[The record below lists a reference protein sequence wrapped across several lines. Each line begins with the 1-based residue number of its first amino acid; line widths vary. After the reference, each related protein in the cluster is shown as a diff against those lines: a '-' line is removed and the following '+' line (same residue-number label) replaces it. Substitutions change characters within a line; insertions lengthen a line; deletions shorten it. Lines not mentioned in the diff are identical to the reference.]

1 MISTT
6 ALGTTGPTVSRLGLG
21 AMGMS
26 GMYGKTDD
34 VESVATIHAA
44 LDAGIDLVDTG
55 DFYGSGHN
63 ESLIGKAL
71 AGRRRED
78 VTLSVKFGGL
88 RGPGGTWAGVDTR
101 PESIRNFLAYSLQR
115 LGVDY
120 IDIYRPARLDPD
132 VPIEDT
138 VGTIGELVEAGY
150 VRHIGLSEVGPGT
163 LRRAAAVHPI
173 VDLQI
178 EYSLVSRGIEA
189 EILPL
194 CRELGIGVTAYGVL
208 SRGLLSDSLRT
219 DQTLAADDFR
229 AHSPR
234 FQGEN
239 LRQNLT
245 LVDSLAAVAAQHGVS
260 VAQLAIAWVLARGD
274 DIVPV
279 VGARTVARLEETLGA
294 LDVRLGAGDLA
305 AIAAA
310 FPDTAVAG
318 ERYAPAQMAQLDSE
332 RAGVGR

>member
-6 ALGTTGPTVSRLGLG
+6 ALGTTGPAVGRLGLG

-26 GMYGKTDD
+26 GTYGRSDD

-63 ESLIGKAL
+63 ESLIGRAL
-71 AGRRRED
+71 HGRRRED
-78 VTLSVKFGGL
+78 VILSVKFGGL

-138 VGTIGELVEAGY
+138 VGTIGELVDAGY
-150 VRHIGLSEVGPGT
+150 VRRIGLSEVGPET

-173 VDLQI
+173 TDLQI

-219 DQTLAADDFR
+219 GQALAADDFR

-260 VAQLAIAWVLARGD
+260 AAQLAIAWVLAQGD

-279 VGARTVARLEETLGA
+279 IGARTVARLEETLGA
-294 LDVRLGAGDLA
+294 LDVRLGAEDLA

-310 FPDTAVAG
+310 VPDTAVAG

-332 RAGVGR
+332 RAGVGS